1 MFLYNCIFS
10 MDSPGVFLFNISSR
24 VSYYSRFF
32 SVASGKKNKFSQ
44 IRLSQ
49 LKNRIISYNTI
60 SFVVVSDKKKRFISS
75 GSVGPT
81 YVISSNFGNT
91 ERILEIRN
99 SAESYC
105 LADSDRWKRGSRYLV
120 VF

>member
-1 MFLYNCIFS
+1 MVNRTKYDSGLLLFLK
-10 MDSPGVFLFNISSR
+10 
-24 VSYYSRFF
+24 
-32 SVASGKKNKFSQ
+32 GKPLKPYKFRSCLRQ
-44 IRLSQ
+44 
-49 LKNRIISYNTI
+49 
-60 SFVVVSDKKKRFISS
+60 KKRFISS
-75 GSVGPT
+75 ASVGPT

-105 LADSDRWKRGSRYLV
+105 LADSDRWTCGSRYRV